1 MAWIAVRIHG
11 PVREVLRSWPVPV
24 RKELGTILTR
34 LQKQESIG
42 MPDIRAMPGIGRG
55 ISEIRIPE
63 RGGAYRAFYMI
74 QSELGILLFH
84 AFQKKG
90 RKTPEREKRIARRRL
105 GAFLNELG
113 VKN

>member
-1 MAWIAVRIHG
+1 
-11 PVREVLRSWPVPV
+11 
-24 RKELGTILTR
+24 
-34 LQKQESIG
+34 
-42 MPDIRAMPGIGRG
+42 MPGIGRG

-63 RGGAYRAFYMI
+63 RGGAYRVFYMI

-90 RKTPEREKRIARRRL
+90 RQTPEREKSIARRRL
-105 GAFLNELG
+105 GALLKELG